1 MIKKSLKQ
9 ITLSNAIKEFNITF
23 KKGRVSVLNAP
34 PSSGKSYF
42 IYKKFLKDL
51 KKYLIDY
58 KGHSKIYYLVDTT
71 TLQEAIKIV

>member
-9 ITLSNAIKEFNITF
+9 ITLSNAIEEFNITF
-23 KKGRVSVLNAP
+23 KRGQISVLNAP

-51 KKYLIDY
+51 KILF
-58 KGHSKIYYLVDTT
+58 V
-71 TLQEAIKIV
+71 VF